1 MFSRLVA
8 STLHK
13 AIIDSKTQLQLF
25 SSNLRLRGL
34 TPIQFSSV
42 VAVVAVVAV
51 DDVAAVVVVVAVA
64 VDVVARR
71 RRECLECFLFVKRRS

>member
-8 STLHK
+8 STMYK

-51 DDVAAVVVVVAVA
+51 DDVAAVVVAVA
-64 VDVVARR
+64 LDVVARL
-71 RRECLECFLFVKRRS
+71 RRECLECFRFVKRRS

>member
-25 SSNLRLRGL
+25 SPNLRLRGL
-34 TPIQFSSV
+34 TPIQFSSG

-51 DDVAAVVVVVAVA
+51 DDVAAVVVVAVA

-71 RRECLECFLFVKRRS
+71 RRECLECFLFVKRRC

>member
-51 DDVAAVVVVVAVA
+51 DDVAAVVVVAVA